1 MLVLTFLFKQMS
13 CLLILSNNHTI
24 LAPQGQLLCAIL
36 NKFVKI
42 IEKSSKKPPTFTV
55 GGLHEKSNAP
65 WRICAQIFFK
75 RA

>member
-36 NKFVKI
+36 NKFVKNI
-42 IEKSSKKPPTFTV
+42 GKSSKKPPTFTV
-55 GGLHEKSNAP
+55 GGLDENYTRTA
-65 WRICAQIFFK
+65 
-75 RA
+75 